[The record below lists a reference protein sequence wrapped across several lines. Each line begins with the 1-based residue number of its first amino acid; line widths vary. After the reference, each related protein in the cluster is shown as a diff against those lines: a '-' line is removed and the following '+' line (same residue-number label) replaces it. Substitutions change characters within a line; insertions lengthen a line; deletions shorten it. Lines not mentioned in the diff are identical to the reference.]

1 MMNDIDE
8 IEELSTWGKKKEI
21 YNAKRNSILL
31 FVPHLHVCCPII
43 RYSFKNICISFF
55 EKRYNVRGSIW
66 RILESTG
73 KSVFGVKEF

>member
-31 FVPHLHVCCPII
+31 FVPHLHV
-43 RYSFKNICISFF
+43 RYVAQLFNIHLKIFAYHSLKRGIMYGGVFGEFKNLLVNLCL
-55 EKRYNVRGSIW
+55 V
-66 RILESTG
+66 
-73 KSVFGVKEF
+73 